1 MKIIILLLTAIIL
14 HGTGY
19 IMSQDKEPE
28 FKMKTYFF
36 VLLKTGPNTSQDTAA
51 INKAF
56 TGHMANINAMAD
68 LGKLKLAGPLSGNP
82 ELRGFFV
89 IDAATEEEIKELL
102 SKDTAITEGFLVP
115 EILKWWGPNEIK
127 TEY

>member
-1 MKIIILLLTAIIL
+1 MR
-14 HGTGY
+14 
-19 IMSQDKEPE
+19 S
-28 FKMKTYFF
+28 YFF

-51 INKAF
+51 INNAF

-68 LGKLKLAGPLSGNP
+68 AGKLKLAGPLSGNP
-82 ELRGFFV
+82 ELRGIFV
-89 IDAATEEEIKELL
+89 IDAATEEEVKSLL
-102 SKDTAITEGFLVP
+102 AKDTAIEEGFLIP

>member
-1 MKIIILLLTAIIL
+1 MFKFLIVIIIFSSLNIF
-14 HGTGY
+14 
-19 IMSQDKEPE
+19 SQDKKTE

-51 INKAF
+51 VNNAF
-56 TGHMANINAMAD
+56 SGHMVNINAMAD
-68 LGKLKLAGPLSGNP
+68 AGKLKLAGPLKGNP
-82 ELRGFFV
+82 ELRGIFV
-89 IDAATEEEIKELL
+89 IDAETEEEVRELI

-115 EILKWWGPNEIK
+115 EILTWWGPAEIK